1 MKILSDITVR
11 AMMAD
16 GYITG
21 VEPQDIEPA
30 SIDIP
35 LGSMGWV
42 MRAPVVPAKDSNE
55 PFESLIRRFA
65 MAEID
70 LTGGYL
76 VPPRTTVLIRTKAM
90 LGAPDGYFLGAS
102 AKSTTGRVDVLARTI
117 FENSP
122 RYDRGECREGRRDR
136 VFIEITPLT
145 FPILLKPGV
154 KLTQIRVCEH
164 TVSAPART
172 ETMHI
177 DLSGPAAGFRAR
189 RSAPPITFGAYGAHR
204 VEDHF
209 EPIHA
214 KDGEL
219 ILDMDNF
226 YILRT
231 ADTIVMDDAHCGIVR
246 AHDEELGLATW
257 HYAGFVD
264 CGFGA
269 RSPSRLVLEV
279 RPRDVPIRIVH
290 GQPIATMDVWPMASM
305 PSRGYGHGRTSYQ
318 GQDLRLSR
326 LFAA

>member
-1 MKILSDITVR
+1 MKILGDTTLKT
-11 AMMAD
+11 MMTE

-21 VEPQDIEPA
+21 INPQDIEPA

-35 LGSMGWV
+35 LATSGWI
-42 MRAPVVPAKDSNE
+42 MRTPVVPEKNSE
-55 PFESLIRRFA
+55 TGFESIIRRFA
-65 MAEID
+65 MAKID

-76 VPPRTTVLIRTKAM
+76 VPPRTTVLIRTSLM
-90 LGAPDGYFLGAS
+90 IGAPNGYFLGAS

-122 RYDRGECREGRRDR
+122 RYDRGECQEGRRDR

-154 KLTQIRVCEH
+154 KLTQVRVCEA
-164 TVSAPART
+164 TTNAPVRT
-172 ETMHI
+172 DTMHI
-177 DLSGPAAGFRAR
+177 DLGGPAAGYKAR
-189 RSAPPITFGAYGAHR
+189 RSAPPITFGAYGTHR
-204 VEDHF
+204 IEDYF
-209 EPIHA
+209 EPIQA

-219 ILDMDNF
+219 ILDVDNF

-231 ADTIVMDDAHCGIVR
+231 ADTIVMEEDRCGIVR

-264 CGFGA
+264 CSFGLH
-269 RSPSRLVLEV
+269 SPSRLVLEV
-279 RPRDVPIRIVH
+279 RPRDVPIRVVH
-290 GQPIATMDVWPMASM
+290 GQPIATMDVWPMGSR
-305 PSRGYGHGRTSYQ
+305 PSRGYGEGRTSYQ

-326 LFAA
+326 LFI